1 MTAYSQSIGNFNKP
15 TKEMERLVL
24 SGKVRFD
31 NNPITRF
38 CFDNVELK
46 VDINGN
52 SKPVGDHNAKK
63 IDGVISML
71 NALCGYLSIVYGNQE
86 AFVLPYKNS

>member
-1 MTAYSQSIGNFNKP
+1 M
-15 TKEMERLVL
+15 L
-24 SGKVRFD
+24 SDKVRFD

-52 SKPVGDHNAKK
+52 SKPVGDHQSRK

-71 NALCGYLSIVYGNQE
+71 NALGGYLSIVYGNQE